1 MGLSSSQG
9 RLLMLTSRLSDIE
22 LQEMMI
28 SQRQSQLALDSE
40 KAASDYNKAMSNY
53 KLTIKVDDSTE
64 DKGYRKEDL
73 NYNNMTSM
81 GYLVTN
87 AQNQIYLT
95 KDENGEWIIP
105 KDIDGNALLSIN
117 KSTGKATVGSK
128 QYDIL
133 DGTKYLSEQ
142 GILQNSIMSG
152 VLYLFN
158 TKEST
163 EGISLSNLQSD
174 TEMEYVLD
182 TSDDAEAQ
190 GKYDYET
197 ARIARQ
203 DNQLEMDL
211 KQLETQHEVILKEYD
226 TVKDVISNN
235 VERTFNLFSSG

>member
-1 MGLSSSQG
+1 MGEKQMGLSSSQG

-133 DGTKYLSEQ
+133 DTP
-142 GILQNSIMSG
+142 
-152 VLYLFN
+152 
-158 TKEST
+158 
-163 EGISLSNLQSD
+163 
-174 TEMEYVLD
+174 
-182 TSDDAEAQ
+182 
-190 GKYDYET
+190 
-197 ARIARQ
+197 
-203 DNQLEMDL
+203 
-211 KQLETQHEVILKEYD
+211 
-226 TVKDVISNN
+226 
-235 VERTFNLFSSG
+235 

>member
-1 MGLSSSQG
+1 
-9 RLLMLTSRLSDIE
+9 
-22 LQEMMI
+22 
-28 SQRQSQLALDSE
+28 
-40 KAASDYNKAMSNY
+40 
-53 KLTIKVDDSTE
+53 
-64 DKGYRKEDL
+64 
-73 NYNNMTSM
+73 MTSM